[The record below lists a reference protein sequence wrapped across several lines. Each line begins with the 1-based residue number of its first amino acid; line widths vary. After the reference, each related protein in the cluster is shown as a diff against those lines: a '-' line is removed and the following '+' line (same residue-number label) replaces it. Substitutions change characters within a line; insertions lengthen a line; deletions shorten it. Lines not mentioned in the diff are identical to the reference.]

1 MGREALNVTNQFNT
15 LQFLTE
21 FVTLL
26 TLIVMKT
33 ALITGASSG
42 IGAAFAR
49 ELAARKIDL
58 ILVARSQEKLQQ
70 LAEQLQEKFQI
81 RTETIVQ
88 DLTQTGAARSLY
100 DAIAQKGGTVD
111 LLINNAGFG
120 DYGAFADRELQ
131 RQVDMIQL
139 NITALV
145 ELTYLFLPQMKQ
157 RGSGGIINVSSIAGF
172 QPLPYMSVYAA
183 TKAFVLNFSEA
194 LWAENKDSG
203 VRILALCPG
212 ATESNFFKEAAF
224 PSSFAGKNKS
234 GYTSAE
240 EVVRD
245 ALKALEKNHS
255 TVVTGGTANQLIVNL
270 PRLFPRDWLVSV
282 VEKQFKS

>member
-1 MGREALNVTNQFNT
+1 
-15 LQFLTE
+15 
-21 FVTLL
+21 
-26 TLIVMKT
+26 MKT

-49 ELAARKIDL
+49 ELAARKTDL
-58 ILVARSQEKLQQ
+58 ILVARSQDKLQQ
-70 LAEQLQEKFQI
+70 LASQLQEKFQI
-81 RTETIVQ
+81 RTDTIVQ
-88 DLTQTGAARSLY
+88 DLIQPGAARSLY
-100 DAIAQKGGTVD
+100 DAVEQKGWTVD

-157 RGSGGIINVSSIAGF
+157 RGAGGIINVSSIAGF

-212 ATESNFFKEAAF
+212 ATESNFFKEAQF
-224 PSSFAGKNKS
+224 PSSFASKDKS
-234 GYTSAE
+234 GFTGYTSAE

-245 ALKALEKNHS
+245 ALKALEKSHS
-255 TVVTGGTANQLIVNL
+255 TIVTGGTANQLMVNL
-270 PRLFPRDWLVSV
+270 PRFFPRDWLVST
-282 VEKQFKS
+282 VEKQFKG